1 MDKIAGYRELTKT
14 ETDLI
19 NMLKAKANEIGAILE
34 MLKSVPDIDPR
45 WLAEGRTDLQKGFM
59 SVIRAIARPTTF

>member
-1 MDKIAGYRELTKT
+1 MDKIDGYRDLTKT

-34 MLKSVPDIDPR
+34 MLKSVPEIDPR

-59 SVIRAIARPTTF
+59 SVTRAIARPTTF

>member
-1 MDKIAGYRELTKT
+1 MDKIAGYRDLTKT

-19 NMLKAKANEIGAILE
+19 NMVKAKANEIGAILE

-59 SVIRAIARPTTF
+59 SVTRAIAKPTTF

>member
-1 MDKIAGYRELTKT
+1 MDKIDGYRELTKT

-34 MLKSVPDIDPR
+34 MLKSVPEIDPR
-45 WLAEGRTDLQKGFM
+45 WLAIARTDLQTGFM
-59 SVIRAIARPTTF
+59 AVTRAIARPTTF